1 VCFFVFFVELVKC
14 RRVEVGLNLGIQKYY
29 KAKNEFNCMH
39 FGVIILGSVTILL
52 GILLMI
58 YGSRSRGEMD
68 SDLGKIKS
76 SIWFLAIIIGIS
88 TTVIGFLLT

>member
-1 VCFFVFFVELVKC
+1 
-14 RRVEVGLNLGIQKYY
+14 
-29 KAKNEFNCMH
+29 MH
-39 FGVIILGSVTILL
+39 FGVVILGSVTALL

-68 SDLGKIKS
+68 SRLGKIKS
-76 SIWFLAIIIGIS
+76 PIWFLAIIIGIS